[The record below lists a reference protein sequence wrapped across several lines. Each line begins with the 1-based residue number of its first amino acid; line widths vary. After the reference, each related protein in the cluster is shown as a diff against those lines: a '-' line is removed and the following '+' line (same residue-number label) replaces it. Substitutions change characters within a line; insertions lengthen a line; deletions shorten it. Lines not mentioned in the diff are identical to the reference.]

1 MVVTIETILDRGS
14 RLIDV
19 RNGLFPRSPSEIV
32 DDLAAED
39 RDQPCPVRRSALES
53 ILGFECGEKRLLDEF
68 LRGIRPL
75 DALHRIPIHRVG
87 VLANP
92 AIEVIR

>member
-1 MVVTIETILDRGS
+1 MVVPIETILDRGS

-19 RNGLFPRSPSEIV
+19 RKGLFPRSPSEIV

-53 ILGFECGEKRLLDEF
+53 ILGFERSEKRLLDEF
-68 LRGIRPL
+68 LRNIRPF
-75 DALHRIPIHRVG
+75 DALHRISKHRVG
-87 VLANP
+87 VLINP
-92 AIEVIR
+92 AIGVIR